1 MSHTFLA
8 GRGLSTQPTC
18 DVAPSPRNPVPRCLD
33 RDAHPGRAFSTRQS
47 TSLTPGW
54 RRTRSIPHIAGGKY
68 DAQQVT
74 DVLRQRIA
82 LGQYAVGDRPPS
94 IEQLNDEFFSVDAGP
109 KPARDAYAPLIQ
121 EGMVTA
127 RVGRAGGHFLV
138 SAEPLPTL
146 QFLQEVATSLTDVVG
161 ANREV
166 YVVEFR
172 KARSRHGFGECFLPS
187 RLAAESFAVAVLQ
200 AMGEPRLKAKRAAAA
215 ASESPALT
223 QRGGYHFRIYG
234 RRLGQLR
241 EATPDSAS
249 GAEIN

>member
-1 MSHTFLA
+1 M
-8 GRGLSTQPTC
+8 
-18 DVAPSPRNPVPRCLD
+18 V
-33 RDAHPGRAFSTRQS
+33 
-47 TSLTPGW
+47 
-54 RRTRSIPHIAGGKY
+54 GGKY
-68 DAQQVT
+68 KAQQVT
-74 DVLRQRIA
+74 DILRQRIA
-82 LGQYAVGDRPPS
+82 LGQYAVGDRLPS

-146 QFLQEVATSLTDVVG
+146 QFLQEVATSLTDIVG
-161 ANREV
+161 VAMQLANRAV

-200 AMGEPRLKAKRAAAA
+200 ALGEPRLKAERAAAA

-223 QRGGYHFRIYG
+223 QRGGYHVRIYG

-241 EATPDSAS
+241 DDTPGSTSATQ
-249 GAEIN
+249 IN